1 MKKIYL
7 FLMAA
12 MMMVTAVNAQTNGY
26 NRLKNQKTGHFAN
39 LASSGSFAPNVDEES
54 AYGIAG
60 TVAYMEFDENRV
72 TQLRLQ
78 GIDVVNMAIPMMKA
92 MLLTIIDEAE
102 FLSMRDTMVEMV
114 KKQMSGAMGSMVA
127 RMMEDYTYEEFV
139 TWVNT
144 IDTNLYKEKNGDGF
158 RLFMVTPPF
167 PLNAGTFNDYLTTK
181 ANSFMKTYTGTL
193 QEMADGYLTG
203 GREGLRPMAYSF
215 ISHIKFDN
223 RMYLT
228 EQTIDDVIQ
237 FGFANDDDVS
247 KASALWTF
255 VPVDNDANYFG
266 IVPEVEDAN
275 GNGYSTFVAD
285 FPIKL
290 AEGMQAYY
298 VTDEMDPANSQ
309 VKWQKVEDEKIPA
322 KTPVIIQLKGK
333 SAADNKVQLLDENY
347 SYSLSDNALRPVA
360 NDMGFLLGRVL
371 DEPDPNIYVLDVK
384 DGKVCL
390 ASSTD
395 NVLRANTAYLYV
407 ESSRKDQN
415 PSGCLFFVDE
425 VNGIS
430 EVTSENSGQA
440 PCYDLQGRRVSHP
453 TKGLF
458 IINGKKVVY

>member
-1 MKKIYL
+1 M
-7 FLMAA
+7 
-12 MMMVTAVNAQTNGY
+12 
-26 NRLKNQKTGHFAN
+26 
-39 LASSGSFAPNVDEES
+39 
-54 AYGIAG
+54 
-60 TVAYMEFDENRV
+60 
-72 TQLRLQ
+72 
-78 GIDVVNMAIPMMKA
+78 
-92 MLLTIIDEAE
+92 
-102 FLSMRDTMVEMV
+102 
-114 KKQMSGAMGSMVA
+114 
-127 RMMEDYTYEEFV
+127 
-139 TWVNT
+139 NT

-347 SYSLSDNALRPVA
+347 SYSLSDNALMPVA
-360 NDMGFLLGRVL
+360 NEMGFLLGRVL

-390 ASSTD
+390 ASSSD

-407 ESSRKDQN
+407 TAKQN
-415 PSGCLFFVDE
+415 TTATQNYTVQNTITCPNCGARNVSIYGSCWNCGYDVYSY
-425 VNGIS
+425 VNGWTGTVYVPDYYSYYYYYDPDITVFDNGDVGVSEAPGSYTIYSGDGSSVTYDRDGAYHDFGDGTYAYETYDGNSFYYDDRGNWSGIS
-430 EVTSENSGQA
+430 ANGEWEAYDAGSNIQAGGNSEGFWTIDNNYNLETYSNLYGWGYLDDDWSY
-440 PCYDLQGRRVSHP
+440 YD
-453 TKGLF
+453 F
-458 IINGKKVVY
+458 Y